1 MRSRVCRLY
10 GKKDIRIESQPIS
23 SPGPDQVL
31 VSVEAGGICG
41 SDLHYYQDGGFGPIR
56 VTEPI
61 ILGHEVA
68 GIILETGTNVQG
80 LAAGDHVALNP
91 SHPCENCTYC
101 DTGMFQHCLNM
112 RFLGSAMR
120 LPHEQG
126 GFRDKIVLDHAQ
138 CVKVSQKTPLSEIA
152 CAEPLAV
159 CLHARNQAGDLSG
172 RRVLVT
178 GSGPIGVLCVAVAAQ
193 AGASEIVAT
202 DLQDVPLK
210 AAKAMGATQVINMS
224 KSDIDISKYTNN
236 KGYFDVAF
244 ECTAS
249 KPAIQSAIEMLRPR
263 GTLVQIGVS
272 GDVPLPINFLVGKE
286 IMLKGSHRFH
296 HEFSEAA
303 GLIDNGEIN
312 VRPMISNTYQLKDV
326 ITAFDVAG
334 DRTRGVKTQLSFKS
348 D

>member
-1 MRSRVCRLY
+1 MKSRVCRLY
-10 GKKDIRIESQPIS
+10 GKNDIRIESQPIS

-31 VSVEAGGICG
+31 VAVEAGGICG

-68 GIILETGTNVQG
+68 GIILETGSNVHG

-91 SHPCENCTYC
+91 SSPCGNCTYC
-101 DTGMFQHCLNM
+101 DAGLFQHCLNM
-112 RFLGSAMR
+112 RFLGSALR

-126 GFRDKIVLDHAQ
+126 GFRDKIVMDQTQ
-138 CVKVSQKTPLSEIA
+138 CVKVSPKTPLSEVA

-172 RRVLVT
+172 RSVLVT
-178 GSGPIGVLCVAVAAQ
+178 GAGPIGVLCVAVAIQ
-193 AGASEIVAT
+193 AGASEVVAT
-202 DLQDVPLK
+202 DLQDVPLEV
-210 AAKAMGATQVINMS
+210 AKAMGASQVINMS
-224 KSDIDISKYTNN
+224 KPSMDITQYTKN
-236 KGYFDVAF
+236 KGHFDVAF

-249 KPAIQSAIEMLRPR
+249 APAIKSAIEMLRPR
-263 GTLVQIGVS
+263 GTLVQIGVT
-272 GDVPLPINFLVGKE
+272 GDLPLPINLLVGKE
-286 IMLKGSHRFH
+286 IVLKGSHRFH
-296 HEFSEAA
+296 HEFSQAA
-303 GLIDNGEIN
+303 ALIDKGEIN
-312 VRPMISNTYQLKDV
+312 VRPMISNTYQLEDV